1 MWRRW
6 LGSIAQG
13 MSSEER
19 GNFWQH
25 PVQMDFV
32 EGHVATASGI
42 GLVLLRLD
50 IERGT
55 AHVERPYQVRRNLTG
70 VLVTN
75 VLAVD
80 TGVVT
85 GPAPHVH
92 AVRRAIALAKRVNVR
107 VESERFVE
115 LRRIELGRGN
125 RRLGSKR

>member
-1 MWRRW
+1 
-6 LGSIAQG
+6 
-13 MSSEER
+13 
-19 GNFWQH
+19 
-25 PVQMDFV
+25 MDFV

-55 AHVERPYQVRRNLTG
+55 AHVERPYQVRRNLTR
-70 VLVTN
+70 VLVAD

-85 GPAPHVH
+85 SPAAHVDP
-92 AVRRAIALAKRVNVR
+92 VWGAIAIAERVNVR
-107 VESERFVE
+107 VESEGFVE